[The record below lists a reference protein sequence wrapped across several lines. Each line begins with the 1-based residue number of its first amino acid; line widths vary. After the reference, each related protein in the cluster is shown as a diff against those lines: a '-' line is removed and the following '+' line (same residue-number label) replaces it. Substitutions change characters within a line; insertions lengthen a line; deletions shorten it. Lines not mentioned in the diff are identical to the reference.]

1 MCHETSACFETQCM
15 WFPEQAPGQNQAQD
29 KANLAKSKRTK
40 KMKSTKVVKLAGRVK
55 DAGLSHIKHAQ

>member
-1 MCHETSACFETQCM
+1 MKPRPLLKHSVCGFQRV
-15 WFPEQAPGQNQAQD
+15 QAPGQNQAQD

-40 KMKSTKVVKLAGRVK
+40 KMKSTKVVKIAGRVK